1 MRPLCRFLF
10 AASLALAAAPTL
22 ASTLYVEYHA
32 GVTTPNS
39 TPAKVWSP
47 ELWGWLD
54 LNAGVIGP
62 AGTGVVNSG
71 GSGLNAWRVTDQQ
84 TSSPNSIYVADFLPQ
99 DLTRIAAEGWR
110 MRSVIRYVNDFG
122 GERNLGMSAFLGG
135 RAYHMMLDLTSSGD
149 LRATLYDETPR
160 TFQLTTGGAGTAA
173 FHRFQF
179 LNVPGSAT
187 VAFAVDGVVRDQTW
201 DGIALPGHASNVQWG
216 NSDQAL
222 TNRGVADYQE
232 VTFEIGPFTEAVGDF
247 DNNGVTEGRDFL
259 WWQRNAG
266 ATLDLIADANGD
278 GRVDALDL
286 AIWRSNFGGVSSN
299 VVESS
304 QLVPEPNVTLS
315 LAALLP
321 WLMGARGVRQ
331 ARRGVLAS
339 PDPPRLR

>member
-1 MRPLCRFLF
+1 MRPLYLLF
-10 AASLALAAAPTL
+10 AAIALACAAAPTS
-22 ASTLYVEYHA
+22 ASTLHVEYHA

-47 ELWGWLD
+47 ELWGWLG
-54 LNAGVIGP
+54 LNAGASGP

-84 TSSPNSIYVADFLPQ
+84 ASLPNSIYVTDFIPQ

-135 RAYHMMLDLTSSGD
+135 RAYHMMLDLTTSGD

-179 LNVPGSAT
+179 LNVPGSAA

-201 DGIALPGHASNVQWG
+201 NGIALTGHPSNVQWG

-222 TNRGVADYQE
+222 ANRGVADYQE
-232 VTFEIGPFTEAVGDF
+232 VTFEIGPFTEGVGDF
-247 DNNGVTEGRDFL
+247 DGNGVTDGCDFL
-259 WWQRNAG
+259 WWQRDAG

-278 GRVDALDL
+278 GRVDAVDL
-286 AIWRSNFGGVSSN
+286 AIWRSNFGGVSSSVARPPN
-299 VVESS
+299 LIPELSTA
-304 QLVPEPNVTLS
+304 QLFAPLLLIAYAAS
-315 LAALLP
+315 RRRDAAL
-321 WLMGARGVRQ
+321 V
-331 ARRGVLAS
+331 
-339 PDPPRLR
+339 